1 MNFAL
6 QKTLELILIIGLGLL
21 LQKKVAKQDLK
32 GVKVLILSVALP
44 ATIFVALLKIELN
57 GTLLVFPLAAL
68 TFNLLMLLATKYF
81 LAASLHKE
89 EQSKKRTLMMLLP
102 STAPGLSC
110 FPFIV
115 AYLGDDTLALAAL
128 ADIGNKIFV
137 LILLYMLAMHWYRK
151 NSLIEKQESSK
162 SKIKGLFISLIN
174 EPINMVIVVGL
185 IMLGFGLNLSSLPT
199 FFQNTALSVK
209 DLMTPLVLLFIGMAV
224 RINSGEFK
232 LIISM
237 LFRRAGLAFLLSGLF
252 AFAIPTLTPA
262 MILLLIVFPQS
273 ACSFW
278 PFAHMSAIQSMDEKD
293 AQPNP
298 TFDVNFGL
306 NILACSLPFST
317 LLIIGIFSFSE
328 FFINPLILLGLG
340 ASILAISFTPDIFK
354 TTSFMLDRER
364 KITHKTLKKKSHLT
378 IAKDDIKPTNEK
390 KSISDA
396 KAS

>member
-6 QKTLELILIIGLGLL
+6 QKTLELILIIGLGIL
-21 LQKKVAKQDLK
+21 LQKKVAKQDLR
-32 GVKVLILSVALP
+32 GIKVLILSVALP
-44 ATIFVALLKIELN
+44 ATIFVALLKIKLN
-57 GTLLVFPLAAL
+57 STLLIFPLVAL
-68 TFNLLMLLATKYF
+68 VFNLLMLLATKYF
-81 LAASLHKE
+81 LAASLHKDE
-89 EQSKKRTLMMLLP
+89 KSKKRTLMMLLP

-151 NSLIEKQESSK
+151 NSVTAKQESSK
-162 SKIKGLFISLIN
+162 SKLKGLFISLIN
-174 EPINMVIVVGL
+174 EPINLVIVVGL

-199 FFQNTALSVK
+199 FFQNTALSIK

-237 LFRRAGLAFLLSGLF
+237 LFRRTGLAFLLSGVM
-252 AFAIPTLTPA
+252 AYTIPALTPA
-262 MILLLIVFPQS
+262 MISLLVVFPQS

-278 PFAHMSAIQSMDEKD
+278 PFAHMSAIQSMEEKD
-293 AQPNP
+293 RQPNP

-317 LLIIGIFSFSE
+317 LLIIGIFSFNE
-328 FFINPLILLGLG
+328 FFINPIALLGIG
-340 ASILAISFTPDIFK
+340 ISILAISFTPDIFK
-354 TTSFMLDRER
+354 STSFMLSRER
-364 KITHKTLKKKSHLT
+364 KHTRKNL
-378 IAKDDIKPTNEK
+378 EK
-390 KSISDA
+390 KSQMTISKGDYKNENEKILNEA

>member
-6 QKTLELILIIGLGLL
+6 QKTLELILIIGLGVL

-89 EQSKKRTLMMLLP
+89 EKSKKRTLMMLLP

-151 NSLIEKQESSK
+151 NSVVEKQESSSAK
-162 SKIKGLFISLIN
+162 LKGLFISLIN
-174 EPINMVIVVGL
+174 EPINIVIVVGL
-185 IMLGFGLNLSSLPT
+185 VMLGFGLNLSSLPT
-199 FFQNTALSVK
+199 FFQNTALSIK

-224 RINSGEFK
+224 RINKGEFK

-237 LFRRAGLAFLLSGLF
+237 LFRRMGLAFLLSGLF
-252 AFAIPTLTPA
+252 AYAIPALTPA
-262 MILLLIVFPQS
+262 MILLLVVFPQS

-278 PFAHMSAIQSMDEKD
+278 PFAHMSAIQSMEDK
-293 AQPNP
+293 
-298 TFDVNFGL
+298 DVNFGL

-317 LLIIGIFSFSE
+317 LLIIGIFSFSDY
-328 FFINPLILLGLG
+328 FINPITLLALGLI
-340 ASILAISFTPDIFK
+340 ILAISFAPDIFK
-354 TTSFMLDRER
+354 TTSFRADRER
-364 KITHKTLKKKSHLT
+364 KITSKLLKRKSKMT
-378 IAKDDIKPTNEK
+378 IAKGNYEDEKTLNE
-390 KSISDA
+390 A

>member
-6 QKTLELILIIGLGLL
+6 QKTLELILIIGLGVL

-81 LAASLHKE
+81 LAASLHTE
-89 EQSKKRTLMMLLP
+89 EKSKKRTLMMLLP

-151 NSLIEKQESSK
+151 NAVVEKQESSSAK
-162 SKIKGLFISLIN
+162 LKGLFISLIN
-174 EPINMVIVVGL
+174 EPINIVIVVGL
-185 IMLGFGLNLSSLPT
+185 LMLGFGLDLSSLPT
-199 FFQNTALSVK
+199 FFQNTALSIK

-224 RINSGEFK
+224 RINKGEFK

-237 LFRRAGLAFLLSGLF
+237 LFRRMGLAFLLSGLF
-252 AFAIPTLTPA
+252 AYAIPALTPA
-262 MILLLIVFPQS
+262 MILLLVVFPQS

-278 PFAHMSAIQSMDEKD
+278 PFAHMSAIQSIEDKDE
-293 AQPNP
+293 QPNP

-317 LLIIGIFSFSE
+317 LLIIGIFSFSDY
-328 FFINPLILLGLG
+328 FINPVTLLGLG
-340 ASILAISFTPDIFK
+340 SIILAISFAPDILK
-354 TTSFMLDRER
+354 ATSFRADRER
-364 KITHKTLKKKSHLT
+364 KISLKLLKRKSNMT
-378 IAKDDIKPTNEK
+378 IAKGNYEEEKTLNE
-390 KSISDA
+390 A

>member
-6 QKTLELILIIGLGLL
+6 QKTLELILIIGLGVL

-57 GTLLVFPLAAL
+57 GTLLAYPLMAL
-68 TFNLLMLLATKYF
+68 TFNLLMLLASKYF
-81 LAASLHKE
+81 LAASLPNE
-89 EQSKKRTLMMLLP
+89 ENSKKRTLMMLLP

-151 NSLIEKQESSK
+151 NSITEKKESSK
-162 SKIKGLFISLIN
+162 SKLKGLLVSLIN

-185 IMLGFGLNLSSLPT
+185 VMLGFGLNLSSLPS
-199 FFQNTALSVK
+199 FFQNTALSIK
-209 DLMTPLVLLFIGMAV
+209 SLMTPLVLLFIGMAV

-232 LIISM
+232 LILSM
-237 LFRRAGLAFLLSGLF
+237 LLRRSGLAFLLSGVF
-252 AFAIPTLTPA
+252 AFILPGLTPA
-262 MILLLIVFPQS
+262 MILLLVVFPQS

-278 PFAHMSAIQSMDEKD
+278 PFAHMSAIQSMEDKDEHPK
-293 AQPNP
+293 P

-317 LLIIGIFSFSE
+317 LLIIGIFSFSDY
-328 FFINPLILLGLG
+328 FINPLTLIGLG
-340 ASILAISFTPDIFK
+340 TVILAITFTPDI
-354 TTSFMLDRER
+354 
-364 KITHKTLKKKSHLT
+364 I
-378 IAKDDIKPTNEK
+378 
-390 KSISDA
+390 KSISTNRGQKIITDDSQITIANNNFNREDKKNLNEA

>member
-6 QKTLELILIIGLGLL
+6 QKTLELILIIGLGVL

-89 EQSKKRTLMMLLP
+89 EKSKKRTLMMLLP

-151 NSLIEKQESSK
+151 NAVVEKQESSSAK
-162 SKIKGLFISLIN
+162 LKGLFISLIN
-174 EPINMVIVVGL
+174 EPINIVIVVGL
-185 IMLGFGLNLSSLPT
+185 LMLGFGLDLSSLPT
-199 FFQNTALSVK
+199 FFQNTALSIK

-224 RINSGEFK
+224 RINKGEFK

-237 LFRRAGLAFLLSGLF
+237 LFRRMGLAFLLSGLF
-252 AFAIPTLTPA
+252 AYAIPALTPA
-262 MILLLIVFPQS
+262 MILLLVVFPQS

-278 PFAHMSAIQSMDEKD
+278 PFAHMSAIQSMEDKDE
-293 AQPNP
+293 QPNP

-317 LLIIGIFSFSE
+317 LLIIGIFSFSDY
-328 FFINPLILLGLG
+328 FINPITLLALG
-340 ASILAISFTPDIFK
+340 SIILAISFAPDIFK
-354 TTSFMLDRER
+354 TTSFRADRER
-364 KITHKTLKKKSHLT
+364 KITSKLLKRKSKMTIAEGNYEDEKTL
-378 IAKDDIKPTNEK
+378 NE
-390 KSISDA
+390 A

>member
-1 MNFAL
+1 MNFVL
-6 QKTLELILIIGLGLL
+6 QKTLELILMIGLGLL

-32 GVKVLILSVALP
+32 GIKVLILSVALP

-68 TFNLLMLLATKYF
+68 TFNLLMLLAAKYF
-81 LAASLHKE
+81 LTASLHKE
-89 EQSKKRTLMMLLP
+89 EKSKKRTLMMLLP

-137 LILLYMLAMHWYRK
+137 LILLYILAMHWYRT
-151 NSLIEKQESSK
+151 NSIIEKKESSK
-162 SKIKGLFISLIN
+162 SKLKDLFISLIN

-199 FFQNTALSVK
+199 FFQNTVLSIK

-237 LFRRAGLAFLLSGLF
+237 LFRRTGLAFLLSGLF
-252 AFAIPTLTPA
+252 AFAIPQLTPA
-262 MILLLIVFPQS
+262 MILLLVVFPQS

-278 PFAHMSAIQSMDEKD
+278 PFAHMNAIQSMDEKD

-328 FFINPLILLGLG
+328 FFINPLTLLGLG
-340 ASILAISFTPDIFK
+340 ASILAISFAPDIFK
-354 TTSFMLDRER
+354 SKSFMMERER
-364 KITHKTLKKKSHLT
+364 KI
-378 IAKDDIKPTNEK
+378 AKVTAEK
-390 KSISDA
+390 KSRMTIAESNYQSSESKTINEA
-396 KAS
+396 KAI